1 MFRGGK
7 ILAPSP
13 INFAWWAELNDT
25 TLDFLAPP
33 EHPKTPLPV
42 GHPNL
47 FWIRLLSDD
56 RVEVRES
63 AANTLS
69 NLLDCELIL
78 ITDKLIKEF
87 EINANHKYA
96 INGFKS
102 IDPKLM
108 AIKHS
113 WILGL
118 CACINAY
125 PYEVPYFIPDIIL
138 FLTSTSFVSAKTEQ
152 KTSKEVQRIFWLKPR
167 NISKGE
173 TKGYFWWVYFDNR
186 AHIIC
191 KLFFF
196 HFHYFW

>member
-1 MFRGGK
+1 
-7 ILAPSP
+7 
-13 INFAWWAELNDT
+13 
-25 TLDFLAPP
+25 
-33 EHPKTPLPV
+33 
-42 GHPNL
+42 
-47 FWIRLLSDD
+47 LSDD

-113 WILGL
+113 
-118 CACINAY
+118 
-125 PYEVPYFIPDIIL
+125 
-138 FLTSTSFVSAKTEQ
+138 
-152 KTSKEVQRIFWLKPR
+152 
-167 NISKGE
+167 
-173 TKGYFWWVYFDNR
+173 
-186 AHIIC
+186 
-191 KLFFF
+191 
-196 HFHYFW
+196 